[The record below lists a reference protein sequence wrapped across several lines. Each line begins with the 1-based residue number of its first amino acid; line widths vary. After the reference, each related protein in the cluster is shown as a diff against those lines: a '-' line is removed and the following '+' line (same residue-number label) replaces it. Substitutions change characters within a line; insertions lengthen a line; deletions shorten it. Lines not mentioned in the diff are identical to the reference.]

1 MKNHVYLAAAISLS
15 CATEPMVE
23 TQEVSEAGVVVVASP
38 ATALPSVA
46 QPTGEEIEARIA
58 ARMAATAEAERV
70 ATAALPSVHG
80 TGATTFTRVQRAPGA
95 YADCFSELP
104 ARRRSCR
111 QMFNRRLSETALIRR
126 MGPDQ
131 ELLDVTRLVLG
142 RIILSEANWPHD
154 ERRDRYFPEQNHA
167 EIDAPAIYQVLRH
180 TRMRGETLLGAARR
194 HAPHVSEARAID
206 GRLTLR
212 RMSWISRLQLTCNR
226 PSGFPETDRAGNQIS
241 WDDDGYRSRCEQLF
255 ALAQRFLDGDA
266 AEPWASAPLVTWGG
280 RCEDVEGAC
289 DDHLADDR
297 GLVPYDTGNTANRF
311 WCRPGPGCE
320 GPPLEVVV
328 AN

>member
-1 MKNHVYLAAAISLS
+1 
-15 CATEPMVE
+15 
-23 TQEVSEAGVVVVASP
+23 
-38 ATALPSVA
+38 
-46 QPTGEEIEARIA
+46 
-58 ARMAATAEAERV
+58 
-70 ATAALPSVHG
+70 
-80 TGATTFTRVQRAPGA
+80 
-95 YADCFSELP
+95 
-104 ARRRSCR
+104 
-111 QMFNRRLSETALIRR
+111 MFNRRLSETALIRR
-126 MGPDQ
+126 MGDENH

-167 EIDAPAIYQVLRH
+167 EIDAPAIYQVLRY
-180 TRMRGETLLGAARR
+180 TRLSGQTLVGAARN
-194 HAPHVSEARAID
+194 HAPHVTEARAID

-212 RMSWISRLQLTCNR
+212 RMSWISRLQLDCDEPR
-226 PSGFPETDRAGNQIS
+226 GFPELDQQGNPMNWDR
-241 WDDDGYRSRCEQLF
+241 DYRPRCESLF
-255 ALAQRFLDGDA
+255 VLAQRFLDGDA

-289 DDHLADDR
+289 DDHLAEGR
-297 GLVPYDTGNTANRF
+297 GLVPYDTGDTANRF